1 MKLKNIVTDRLI
13 LIPIT
18 LQVAEALING
28 DNSEILKLGVKANKD
43 WPTNDTMD
51 ILPIIVETLRNNA
64 PSGFET
70 WMIERKDS
78 KEIIGDI
85 GFHGIPDENG
95 EVEIG
100 YGLVENERRKG
111 FGFEAAR
118 EIMDFAIA
126 HKAVK
131 VIKADCLINNLPS
144 ARILEKLEMKEV
156 NRDDELI
163 YWKYNKDRYAEIE
176 SIMNTVSEYK

>member
-13 LIPIT
+13 LIPIIV
-18 LQVAEALING
+18 QIAEALING
-28 DNSEILKLGVKANKD
+28 DNSEILKLGMKTNKA

-51 ILPIIVETLRNNA
+51 ILPIIVENLKKSG

-78 KEIIGDI
+78 KEVIGDI
-85 GFHGIPDENG
+85 GFHGVPDENG

-100 YGLVENERRKG
+100 YGLVESERRKG

-118 EIMDFAIA
+118 AIMDFAIA
-126 HKAVK
+126 HEGVK
-131 VIKADCLINNLPS
+131 VIKADCLINNTPS
-144 ARILEKLEMKEV
+144 SRILEKLEMKEV
-156 NRDDELI
+156 KRDSELI
-163 YWKYNKDRYAEIE
+163 YW
-176 SIMNTVSEYK
+176 EYIK

>member
-1 MKLKNIVTDRLI
+1 MKLKNINMDRLT

-18 LQVAEALING
+18 LQVAEALINR

-51 ILPIIVETLRNNA
+51 ILPIIVEALKDSE

-85 GFHGIPDENG
+85 GFHGMPDENG

-100 YGLVENERRKG
+100 YGLVESERRKG

-118 EIMDFAIA
+118 AIMDFAIG
-126 HKAVK
+126 HEAVK
-131 VIKADCLINNLPS
+131 VIKADCLIDNIPS
-144 ARILEKLEMKEV
+144 IRILEKLGMKEV
-156 NRDDELI
+156 KRDSKLI
-163 YWKYNKDRYAEIE
+163 YWKYDKEI
-176 SIMNTVSEYK
+176 NLRQLQKNNNF